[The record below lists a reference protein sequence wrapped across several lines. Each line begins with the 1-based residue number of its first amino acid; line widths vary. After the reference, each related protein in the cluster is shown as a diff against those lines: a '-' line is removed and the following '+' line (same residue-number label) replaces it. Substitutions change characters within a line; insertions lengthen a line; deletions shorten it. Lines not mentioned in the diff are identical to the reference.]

1 MEIEKQDI
9 KIPKIKVGITHG
21 DINGISYEIIL
32 KAFRDSRMLEF
43 FTPIIYGSPKVAA
56 YYKKMLKISQVT
68 LNHIKSAEKADKR
81 AVNIINCVSNKVRV
95 ELGQPTEIAGEA
107 ALTALQAAVKD
118 LKEGKIDILVTA
130 PISKQAIYGDKFQ
143 FKGHTWYL
151 ANEFGVDDVLM
162 LMVHED
168 LRVAV
173 VTDHIPLREVAN
185 EITEEKILSK
195 LRLFDKTLKTDFA
208 IDGPLIAVLAL
219 NPHAGDEG
227 LIGDEEEKIIIPA
240 IEKAK
245 EEGINVLGPYAAD
258 GFFASQNYKNFD
270 GILAMYHDQGL
281 TPFKVLSNGQG
292 VNYTAG
298 LPVIRTSPDH
308 GVAYDI
314 AGLNK
319 ADHTS
324 FVNALFV
331 ARKIY
336 KNRLLL
342 GDIKPLEKQN
352 MEDLMH
358 TLKPAKASEIQEV
371 ESMQKEDKADQVKE
385 IQQTQATEK
394 EKPQEP
400 AGQKPIEIGQQD
412 VPELQEVVDQEIEE
426 ENDFDISLPPD
437 EDIITDETSETHIE
451 EPIQTQQEEAR
462 QQTEHKQT
470 DQQKKTNDRHREN
483 RQQQGRKFPFRR
495 QRENFKDYSDLT

>member
-1 MEIEKQDI
+1 MEIEKPDI
-9 KIPKIKVGITHG
+9 KIQKIRVGITHG

-32 KAFRDSRMLEF
+32 KAFRDHRMLEF

-56 YYKKMLKISQVT
+56 YYKKMLKIPQVT
-68 LNHIKSAEKADKR
+68 LNHIKAPERADRK

-95 ELGQPTEIAGEA
+95 ELGQATEIAGEA
-107 ALTALQAAVKD
+107 ALTALQAAVRD

-130 PISKQAIYGDKFQ
+130 PISKPAIYSDNFQ

-151 ANEFGVDDVLM
+151 AKEFGVDDVLM

-173 VTDHIPLREVAN
+173 VTDHVPLRDVAG
-185 EITEEKILSK
+185 ELTEEKILSK
-195 LRLFDKTLKTDFA
+195 IRLFNKSLKTDFA
-208 IDGPLIAVLAL
+208 IDGPLIAVLSL

-227 LIGDEEEKIIIPA
+227 LIGDEEQKIIIPA

-258 GFFASQNYKNFD
+258 GFFASENYKNFD
-270 GILAMYHDQGL
+270 GVLAMYHDQGL
-281 TPFKVLSNGQG
+281 IPFKVLSRGQG

-298 LPVIRTSPDH
+298 LPIIRTSPDH

-319 ADHTS
+319 ADHNS

-331 ARKIY
+331 ARTIY
-336 KNRLLL
+336 KNRQML
-342 GDIKPLEKQN
+342 GEAKPLEKQN

-358 TLKPAKASEIQEV
+358 TLKPAKPSEIQEV
-371 ESMQKEDKADQVKE
+371 ESMQEEDKADQVKE
-385 IQQTQATEK
+385 AKQSPQPVEDKQEQQEQKLSQQIQTEVGTVD
-394 EKPQEP
+394 E
-400 AGQKPIEIGQQD
+400 
-412 VPELQEVVDQEIEE
+412 ELELDA
-426 ENDFDISLPPD
+426 SLPQH
-437 EDIITDETSETHIE
+437 EDIVTDETIETHID
-451 EPIQTQQEEAR
+451 EPLQISGNEQEDTQPAESANGQ
-462 QQTEHKQT
+462 
-470 DQQKKTNDRHREN
+470 DNDKKSNNRSREN
-483 RQQQGRKFPFRR
+483 RQNQQGRRFPFRR
-495 QRENFKDYSDLT
+495 HRENFKDYSDLT

>member
-1 MEIEKQDI
+1 MEIEKPDI
-9 KIPKIKVGITHG
+9 KIQKIKVGITHG

-32 KAFRDSRMLEF
+32 KAFRDHRMLEF

-56 YYKKMLKISQVT
+56 YYKKMLKIPQVT
-68 LNHIKSAEKADKR
+68 LNHIKTPERADRK

-95 ELGQPTEIAGEA
+95 ELGQATEIAGEA
-107 ALTALQAAVKD
+107 ALTALQAAVRD

-130 PISKQAIYGDKFQ
+130 PISKPAIYGDNFQ

-151 ANEFGVDDVLM
+151 AKEFGVDDVLM

-173 VTDHIPLREVAN
+173 VTDHVPLRDVAG
-185 EITEEKILSK
+185 ELTEEKILSK
-195 LRLFDKTLKTDFA
+195 IRLFNKTLKTDFA
-208 IDGPLIAVLAL
+208 IDGPLIAVLSL

-245 EEGINVLGPYAAD
+245 DEGINVLGPYPAD
-258 GFFASQNYKNFD
+258 GFFASENYRNFD

-281 TPFKVLSNGQG
+281 IPFKVLSRGQG

-298 LPVIRTSPDH
+298 LPIIRTSPDH

-331 ARKIY
+331 ARTIY
-336 KNRLLL
+336 KNRQLL
-342 GDIKPLEKQN
+342 GGIKPLEKQN

-371 ESMQKEDKADQVKE
+371 ESIQQEDKADQVKE
-385 IQQTQATEK
+385 VKQTTQPAENEQGQQEPKLPEQAEK
-394 EKPQEP
+394 EVDTAEQEL
-400 AGQKPIEIGQQD
+400 
-412 VPELQEVVDQEIEE
+412 ELDA
-426 ENDFDISLPPD
+426 SLPHD
-437 EDIITDETSETHIE
+437 EDIVTDETVETHID
-451 EPIQTQQEEAR
+451 EPLQSGGHEQVDTQAAE
-462 QQTEHKQT
+462 TTNSH
-470 DQQKKTNDRHREN
+470 DNDKKSNN
-483 RQQQGRKFPFRR
+483 RGRGNHQNQQGRRLPFRR
-495 QRENFKDYSDLT
+495 HRENFKDYSDLT